1 MGIIIS
7 IIAGGLIGWLASM
20 IMGDGHSLIMN
31 IVIGIIGSA
40 LGSWLFGDVLK
51 IGGAR
56 EAGSLS
62 IPGIIFGILGAIVL
76 MVIVGFIF

>member
-31 IVIGIIGSA
+31 IVIGIVGSA

-56 EAGSLS
+56 SAGSLS